1 MTGGE
6 KENSCCRYS
15 VSLWKKYVSFKGF
28 TVFFQWN
35 FVFSIQW
42 KKVKAIIKAFILTK
56 KKKYCTSSLF
66 IILQHFLHF
75 YYNNLFLRIG
85 GKKENDKKS
94 IQNRQLFNNYLEQQ
108 LLFKIII
115 IIHTQGVSK
124 LFCLFFSFFFR
135 GRKLAVAY
143 YFQK

>member
-1 MTGGE
+1 MFHSKALRFFFNGT
-6 KENSCCRYS
+6 SYFRYN
-15 VSLWKKYVSFKGF
+15 V
-28 TVFFQWN
+28 
-35 FVFSIQW
+35 

-75 YYNNLFLRIG
+75 YCNNLFLRIG